1 MLGIGKPKN
10 IWNWAACGKHPVA
23 KDYFRINLATSLL
36 SAFESWFE
44 KGYQILDK
52 QQKTA
57 GTVYSWRFWGKGIA
71 KGNLICG
78 VGKDS
83 GDSMD
88 RRYPLLVMGDGF
100 LDGWEKD
107 WVLLHR
113 AFEKT
118 WNQMEY
124 ISSKRFDD
132 LKGLETDVHAIKNP
146 NHKWMELKTRNENL
160 GKNHSLP
167 HAIKISI
174 DHEEIMEKASHLSQ
188 KMEVLIP
195 LDHEARID
203 PFDAAGQ
210 WCALLKDHWSGVPN
224 AIFMGGVPEK
234 HFLAIFNRS
243 LNANDFVRLWSVS
256 SQ

>member
-23 KDYFRINLATSLL
+23 KDYFRINLTTSLL

-57 GTVYSWRFWGKGIA
+57 RTIYSWRFWGKGIK

-83 GDSMD
+83 GDSID
-88 RRYPLLVMGDGF
+88 RRYPLFIMGDG
-100 LDGWEKD
+100 LLEGWEKD
-107 WVLLHR
+107 WDLLHH

-118 WNQMEY
+118 WNQIEY
-124 ISSKRFDD
+124 ISSRRFDD
-132 LKGLETDVHAIKNP
+132 LKGLETEVHAIKNP
-146 NHKWMELKTRNENL
+146 SHKWMELKTHNENRVTT
-160 GKNHSLP
+160 HSLP
-167 HAIKISI
+167 HAVTISI
-174 DHEEIMEKASHLSQ
+174 DHEEIMEKTSLLSE

-195 LDHEARID
+195 LDHQAQVD
-203 PFDAAGQ
+203 PLDAASQ
-210 WCALLKDHWSGVPN
+210 WCSLLKDHWPGVPN

-256 SQ
+256 SH